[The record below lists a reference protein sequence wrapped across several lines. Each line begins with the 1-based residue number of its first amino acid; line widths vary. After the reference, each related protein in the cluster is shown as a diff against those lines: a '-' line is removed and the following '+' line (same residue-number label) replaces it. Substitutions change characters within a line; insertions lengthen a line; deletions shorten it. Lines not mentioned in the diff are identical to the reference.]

1 MGKAKKL
8 VEKII
13 NECDIIL
20 YVLDARFPE
29 ETINKDL
36 LKRLKNKRVIFVLNK
51 CDLVENRDKL
61 EKLKNKY
68 KNCVYIS
75 ATKRLGTL
83 KLRKKIKDLAKDI
96 ENKPVKI
103 GVVGYPNVGKS
114 SVINVLAG
122 RHSAKTGNLPGVTK
136 GIQWIRLSKDM
147 KLLDTPGVAD
157 NRDKDDLIMLGCLR
171 LEKEKDLDLV
181 ALKLIKKYKD
191 KIKEFYGVD
200 AENEEEILKQI
211 GKKKKFLKAN
221 KEIDI
226 DRTSRKILK
235 DFIEGRIKV

>member
-1 MGKAKKL
+1 MGKTKRL

-13 NECDIIL
+13 SECDIVL

-29 ETINKDL
+29 ETLNRDL
-36 LKRLKNKRVIFVLNK
+36 LKKLKGKKVIFVLNK
-51 CDLVENRDKL
+51 CDLVKDKEKL

-83 KLRKKIKDLAKDI
+83 KLRKKIKNLTKDI

-114 SVINVLAG
+114 SIINVLAG
-122 RHSAKTGNLPGVTK
+122 RHSAKTGNMPGVTK
-136 GIQWIRLSKDM
+136 GVQWIKLSKDM

-157 NRDKDDLIMLGCLR
+157 SKDKEDLIILGCLR

-191 KIKEFYGVD
+191 KIKEFYDVEG
-200 AENEEEILKQI
+200 ENEEEILNKI
-211 GKKKKFLKAN
+211 GEKKKFLKTN
-221 KEIDI
+221 GEIDL

-235 DFIEGRIKV
+235 DFIEGRIKI

>member
-1 MGKAKKL
+1 MGKTKKL
-8 VEKII
+8 VEKIVY
-13 NECDIIL
+13 ECDIIL

-29 ETINKDL
+29 ETLNRDL
-36 LKRLKNKRVIFVLNK
+36 LKRLKNKKVIFVLNK
-51 CDLVENRDKL
+51 CDLVKNKENL

-83 KLRKKIKDLAKDI
+83 KLRKKIKNLAKNI
-96 ENKPVKI
+96 EPVKI
-103 GVVGYPNVGKS
+103 GVIGYPNVGKS
-114 SVINVLAG
+114 SIINVLAG

-136 GIQWIRLSKDM
+136 GVQWIRLSKDM

-157 NRDKDDLIMLGCLR
+157 SKNREDLIMLGCLR

-191 KIKEFYGVD
+191 KIKQFYNVD
-200 AENEEEILKQI
+200 GENEEEILNKI
-211 GKKKKFLKAN
+211 GERKKFLKTN
-221 KEIDI
+221 GEIDL